1 MPSERV
7 RVRQRVLGLV
17 SVRGV
22 VTEVEVV
29 AARMRRVRVSGG
41 GLVGLAYRAGQQV
54 RVHVDGL
61 TTRRTYSVWRYDPEG
76 VVHLC
81 VFDHGGDGP
90 GARWGRGVEVGE
102 TVYFG
107 KPEGPLVLR
116 DGASHHV
123 FVGEETAS
131 VAFGPML
138 AALPDADVVHGC
150 IETATEA
157 DRLPLAH
164 AGRLSWLVR
173 GDAGAAGSA
182 ALVDA
187 VRRLQLP
194 DPAGGAAY
202 VAGEARTVQL
212 VRQVLV
218 RERGWDRRAVLTK
231 PFWAPGKRGME

>member
-1 MPSERV
+1 MSAVRERI
-7 RVRQRVLGLV
+7 LGLF
-17 SVRGV
+17 SVHGTITEAEP
-22 VTEVEVV
+22 VTE
-29 AARMRRVRVSGG
+29 RMRRLRVAGD
-41 GLVGLAYRAGQQV
+41 GLAGLSYRPGQQV
-54 RVHVDGL
+54 RMHVDGL
-61 TTRRTYSVWRYDPEG
+61 TTRRTYSVWWYDPEG
-76 VVHLC
+76 ALDLC

-90 GARWGRGVEVGE
+90 GARWGRRVEVGE
-102 TVYFG
+102 TVHFG

-116 DGASHHV
+116 DGATHHV

-138 AALPDADVVHGC
+138 AALPDAAVVHGC
-150 IETATEA
+150 VETATEA

-164 AGRLSWLVR
+164 AERLSWLAR
-173 GDAGAAGSA
+173 GDASAAGSA
-182 ALVDA
+182 ALAEA
-187 VRRLQLP
+187 VRRLELP

-231 PFWAPGKRGME
+231 PFWAPGKRGLE